1 MNIFTSKKSKKNN
14 HFDLNQFENYFQ
26 NTDDKKRSPM
36 NSYNPQKSKISEMDS
51 IDKFNFLKNLDF
63 QKVTLEELKDDQ
75 KFD

>member
-1 MNIFTSKKSKKNN
+1 
-14 HFDLNQFENYFQ
+14 
-26 NTDDKKRSPM
+26 M